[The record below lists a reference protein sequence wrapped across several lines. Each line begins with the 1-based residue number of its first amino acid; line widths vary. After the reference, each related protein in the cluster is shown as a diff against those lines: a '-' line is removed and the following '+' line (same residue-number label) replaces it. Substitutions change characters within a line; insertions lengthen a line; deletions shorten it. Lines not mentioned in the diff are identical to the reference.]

1 MKKIKILSVL
11 VAVTFCFSI
20 VGHAFAAVKSTLNG
34 RTTESVLEENSYTT
48 PSQAAVTGEHTV
60 EKVIRKDNKYYVEF
74 SANSKTF
81 KVEIVDNRDKNIV
94 DAYDKA
100 KGLYITIPK
109 DAEVKDGVISK
120 YSSLKHSN
128 SYSSTHYLEG
138 PLSFNNLQV
147 NGIQKETIYIP
158 TGRVAEQQTSF
169 VGYATLPENGRKI
182 YVQVSAEDAKV
193 AEAGGTVTAS
203 FNLSNGKF
211 VEYYRTDY
219 VNDDKHIIPSKYV
232 KFEVKES
239 VDVSGNHKV
248 EGIKREDGKYY
259 VSFSAGAK
267 TFWVEVVKEEDKNE
281 IDAYDRAKLGL
292 YVEIP
297 KGVEAEDGIISQYS
311 TIYNPDSYSP
321 TAYASDINVKGLSL
335 SNVQKETVKI
345 PTGRVPEEREAY
357 IGTATTENGRKIYVE
372 VPEEYVGKDIKISVN
387 ISDKDYV
394 KYYKADEGKYVL
406 PKENVKFEVKESV
419 DVSGNHKVEGI
430 KREDGKYYVSFS
442 AGAKTFWVEVVKEED
457 KNEIDAYDRAKL
469 GLYVEIP
476 KGVEAEDGIISQYS
490 TIYNPDSYSPTAYAS
505 DINVKG
511 LSLSNVQKETVKI
524 PTGRVPEEREAY
536 IGTATTE
543 NGRKIYVEVPEEYV
557 GKDIKI
563 SVNISDKDYVK
574 YYKADEG
581 KYVLPKENVKFEV
594 KESINNLKTNDEQLN
609 ISEQKEKEY
618 RIKNNDTYG
627 KIKIGKGKNKNY
639 LIIYN
644 KNDKEVTKVK
654 VKGCNKKQKNYL
666 IDYYNKKIRN
676 KNKNYRS
683 VKKLLN
689 NLNKKATEFRILNKY
704 GKEGLNKTNKITNK
718 MTGYNLTKVYNIME
732 NKISTKSQLN
742 KVYFMLKSNKKNTEK
757 DLIEAI
763 LKVKRHIK

>member
-406 PKENVKFEVKESV
+406 PKENVKFEVKES
-419 DVSGNHKVEGI
+419 
-430 KREDGKYYVSFS
+430 
-442 AGAKTFWVEVVKEED
+442 
-457 KNEIDAYDRAKL
+457 
-469 GLYVEIP
+469 
-476 KGVEAEDGIISQYS
+476 
-490 TIYNPDSYSPTAYAS
+490 
-505 DINVKG
+505 
-511 LSLSNVQKETVKI
+511 
-524 PTGRVPEEREAY
+524 
-536 IGTATTE
+536 
-543 NGRKIYVEVPEEYV
+543 
-557 GKDIKI
+557 
-563 SVNISDKDYVK
+563 
-574 YYKADEG
+574 
-581 KYVLPKENVKFEV
+581 
-594 KESINNLKTNDEQLN
+594 INNLKTNDEQLN